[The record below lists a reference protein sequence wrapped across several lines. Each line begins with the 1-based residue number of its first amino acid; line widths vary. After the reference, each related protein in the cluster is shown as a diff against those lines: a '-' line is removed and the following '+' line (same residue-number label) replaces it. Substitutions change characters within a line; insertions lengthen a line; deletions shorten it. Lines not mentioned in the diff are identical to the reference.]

1 MTEINERDIAVF
13 EAGIKLGALYHQFV
27 GTPINVDMV
36 DGLERI
42 IEYSVGVQPYV
53 RSVSVSIDREM
64 VEKKQNPK
72 FGYCELEGR
81 MLHVSLQVLY
91 KSTIAQVELAYEK
104 EQDYPMM
111 IIKKIEKI
119 SSHTRMQ
126 ALHPSQAD

>member
-1 MTEINERDIAVF
+1 MTDINERDIAVF

-27 GTPINVDMV
+27 GTPISTDTI

-42 IEYSVGVQPYV
+42 IEDSIGVQPHV

-72 FGYCELEGR
+72 FKYCELEGR

-91 KSTIAQVELAYEK
+91 KNIIAHVELVYDEAL
-104 EQDYPMM
+104 DYPMM
-111 IIKKIEKI
+111 SIKKIEK
-119 SSHTRMQ
+119 M
-126 ALHPSQAD
+126 